1 MMTIRSSAPA
11 VVGIFVLAL
20 SSVAATHHGAAG
32 LFDVS
37 QTVEVT
43 GSVKMWRFV
52 NPHPIL
58 VLEVTDQHGQTAD
71 WDIYFGPS
79 AAAILQRRGYA
90 PDTFT
95 FGETLAVTGHLAKAA
110 GVRGIDV
117 FGPAAS
123 ITRPDGTR
131 VP

>member
-1 MMTIRSSAPA
+1 MLARFPPA
-11 VVGIFVLAL
+11 
-20 SSVAATHHGAAG
+20 AAHHGAAG
-32 LFDVS
+32 LFDLTR
-37 QTVEVT
+37 TVEVE
-43 GSVKMWRFV
+43 GSVKTWSFV

-58 VLEVTDQHGQTAD
+58 VLEVTDENGEKAD

-79 AAAILQRRGYA
+79 AASMLRNRSYA

-95 FGETLAVTGHLAKAA
+95 FDEALIVKGHPARAT

-117 FGPAAS
+117 FGRAAS
-123 ITRPDGTR
+123 VTRPDGTR